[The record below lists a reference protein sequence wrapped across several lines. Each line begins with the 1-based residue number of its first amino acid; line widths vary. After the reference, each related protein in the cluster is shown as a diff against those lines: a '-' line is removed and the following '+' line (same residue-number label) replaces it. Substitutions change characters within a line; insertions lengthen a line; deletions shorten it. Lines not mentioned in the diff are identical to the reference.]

1 MIFIVSVTSLTTT
14 GSSGHILSQAFPN
27 TKPHTAA
34 ISHLPA
40 SCQLFLRKT
49 ISFDILLVN
58 LFDGFLEF
66 EGHFKHPGGGVRPLG
81 AVLYIYG
88 MVEEDAAR
96 LAGITE
102 LYVFTNGFFE
112 DVSVLFKAVE
122 NLFVAGD
129 IKASINLLFLGVDVQ
144 TDVIG
149 RRAEAEVIPVTGLGL
164 T

>member
-58 LFDGFLEF
+58 LFNGFFEF
-66 EGHFKHPGGGVRPLG
+66 EGHFKHPGGGFGPFG
-81 AVLYIYG
+81 AVFHVDRV
-88 MVEEDAAR
+88 VEEDAAR
-96 LAGITE
+96 LTGITE
-102 LYVFTNGFFE
+102 FYIFTNGFFE
-112 DVSVLFKAVE
+112 GVNVSLKAVE
-122 NLFVAGD
+122 DVFVAG
-129 IKASINLLFLGVDVQ
+129 I
-144 TDVIG
+144 
-149 RRAEAEVIPVTGLGL
+149 
-164 T
+164 